1 MAARIILSI
10 VFTQAVDPPLQWE
23 EAISLSAKRV
33 ELALEQGAGP
43 GISVAVGYG
52 ESMTWAAG
60 FGFSDIDARQLVD
73 EQTMFRIGSVSKTLA
88 ASGLMRLWDQG
99 KVDLDAPI
107 QKYVEQFPEK
117 RWSFSTRQVA
127 GHLAGI
133 RHYQGLEFYSN
144 RPYDSIDQSLTI
156 FQDDPLLFEPGT
168 SYSYSTYGWTVVS
181 KVMETAS
188 GKDFLEVMTTEVLQP
203 LELDHTLAELPGQQ
217 EEARTSYYHGSSKKF
232 VEAQTVDNSYK
243 WAGGGFLSTPS
254 DLVRF
259 ALQHLEPGYLSS
271 AALHTLFAAQKT
283 SDGNSTNYGIGWRSG
298 KREDIGQWRG
308 HSGGSVG
315 GTTMLVLV
323 PRHQLA
329 VAVTINNSK
338 GPAKK
343 LAFDIAKHFA
353 AIAPLKEQELPK
365 VPRD

>member
-1 MAARIILSI
+1 MCS
-10 VFTQAVDPPLQWE
+10 
-23 EAISLSAKRV
+23 
-33 ELALEQGAGP
+33 
-43 GISVAVGYG
+43 
-52 ESMTWAAG
+52 
-60 FGFSDIDARQLVD
+60 SDL
-73 EQTMFRIGSVSKTLA
+73 
-88 ASGLMRLWDQG
+88 
-99 KVDLDAPI
+99 
-107 QKYVEQFPEK
+107 
-117 RWSFSTRQVA
+117 
-127 GHLAGI
+127 
-133 RHYQGLEFYSN
+133 
-144 RPYDSIDQSLTI
+144 
-156 FQDDPLLFEPGT
+156 
-168 SYSYSTYGWTVVS
+168 
-181 KVMETAS
+181 
-188 GKDFLEVMTTEVLQP
+188 
-203 LELDHTLAELPGQQ
+203 
-217 EEARTSYYHGSSKKF
+217 GSSKKF

-365 VPRD
+365 VDRKSVVEGKSVDLGGRRIIKKKKKKMKTVDTHYISTKK